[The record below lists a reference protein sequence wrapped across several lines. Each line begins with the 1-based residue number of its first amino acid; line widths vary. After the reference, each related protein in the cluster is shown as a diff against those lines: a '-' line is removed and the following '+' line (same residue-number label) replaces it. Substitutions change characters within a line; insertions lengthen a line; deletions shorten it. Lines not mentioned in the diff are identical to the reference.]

1 MPITPTPSTPEADP
15 RRWLNA
21 LRFGFRRL
29 CPRCGR
35 GNMFVRY
42 LKVEP
47 HCSDCGLALS
57 SFRSDD
63 APPYFTIMLVG
74 HVVVPAMLMLE
85 QMFHP
90 PEWVH
95 VVLWLP
101 LTLAM
106 TLLLLPRIKGALI
119 GWHWAAAVKG

>member
-1 MPITPTPSTPEADP
+1 
-15 RRWLNA
+15 
-21 LRFGFRRL
+21 
-29 CPRCGR
+29 
-35 GNMFVRY
+35 MFVRY

>member
-15 RRWLNA
+15 RRWLKA
-21 LRFGFRRL
+21 LRLGFRRL

-35 GNMFVRY
+35 GNMFARY

-47 HCSDCGLALS
+47 LCADCGLALS
-57 SFRSDD
+57 SYRSDD
-63 APPYFTIMLVG
+63 APPYFTILLVG

-85 QMFHP
+85 QLVHP

-95 VVLWLP
+95 AVLWLP

-119 GWHWAAAVKG
+119 GWQWAAAVKG